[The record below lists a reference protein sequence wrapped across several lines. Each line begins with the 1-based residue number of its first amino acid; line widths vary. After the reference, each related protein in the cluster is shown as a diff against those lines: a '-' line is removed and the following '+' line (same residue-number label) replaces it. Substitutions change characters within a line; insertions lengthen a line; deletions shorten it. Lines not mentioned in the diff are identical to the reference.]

1 MGVLLSRDSRRIHIS
16 THPLKRERKVGSVA
30 EEERLRRTRPTVCLN
45 LEHIAEYSVHN
56 LNDTLS
62 SSVSSN
68 DRHVATEEL
77 LIYAEKVFKGSVQKS
92 QKSSFNIE
100 AISIEEFPMFLNTVL
115 RELRVNGRVLNPI
128 TREIVMDD
136 LYVAMAAYYA
146 FVSWKDI
153 RVLLTSL
160 SENISRFE
168 QPFM

>member
-1 MGVLLSRDSRRIHIS
+1 MGLSN
-16 THPLKRERKVGSVA
+16 TFVEKKVGNEA
-30 EEERLRRTRPTVCLN
+30 EEERRRTRPTVCLN

-77 LIYAEKVFKGSVQKS
+77 LVYAEKIFKGSVL
-92 QKSSFNIE
+92 KSSFNVE
-100 AISIEEFPMFLNTVL
+100 AISIEDFPMFLNTVL

-146 FVSWKDI
+146 FISWKDI

-168 QPFM
+168 QPFL

>member
-1 MGVLLSRDSRRIHIS
+1 MGLSN
-16 THPLKRERKVGSVA
+16 TFVEKKVGNEA
-30 EEERLRRTRPTVCLN
+30 EEERRRTRPTVCLN

-77 LIYAEKVFKGSVQKS
+77 LIYAEKVFKGSVL
-92 QKSSFNIE
+92 KSSFNVE
-100 AISIEEFPMFLNTVL
+100 AISIEDFPMFLNTVL

-146 FVSWKDI
+146 FISWRDI

-168 QPFM
+168 QPFL

>member
-1 MGVLLSRDSRRIHIS
+1 MGLLLSRDSRRIHIS
-16 THPLKRERKVGSVA
+16 THPLKRERKAGSEAAEA
-30 EEERLRRTRPTVCLN
+30 EEERRRTRPTVCLN
-45 LEHIAEYSVHN
+45 LEHIAENSVHN
-56 LNDTLS
+56 LNDSLS

-77 LIYAEKVFKGSVQKS
+77 LVYAEKIFKGSVL
-92 QKSSFNIE
+92 KSSFNVE
-100 AISIEEFPMFLNTVL
+100 AISIEDFPMFLNTVL

-136 LYVAMAAYYA
+136 LYVAMAAYYK
-146 FVSWKDI
+146 FIGWKDI

>member
-1 MGVLLSRDSRRIHIS
+1 MIKASES
-16 THPLKRERKVGSVA
+16 
-30 EEERLRRTRPTVCLN
+30 EEEKRRTRPTVCVN
-45 LEHIAEYSVHN
+45 LEHIAEISVQG
-56 LNDTLS
+56 LDDSLS

-68 DRHVATEEL
+68 DRHMATEEL
-77 LIYAEKVFKGSVQKS
+77 LIYAEKVFKGSVL
-92 QKSSFNIE
+92 KSSFNVE
-100 AISIEEFPMFLNTVL
+100 AISIEDFPMFLNTVL

-128 TREIVMDD
+128 TREIVVDD

-146 FVSWKDI
+146 FISWKDI

>member
-1 MGVLLSRDSRRIHIS
+1 MGLSN
-16 THPLKRERKVGSVA
+16 TFVEKKVGNEA
-30 EEERLRRTRPTVCLN
+30 EEERRRTRPTVCLN

-77 LIYAEKVFKGSVQKS
+77 LIYAEKVFKGSVL
-92 QKSSFNIE
+92 KSSFNVE
-100 AISIEEFPMFLNTVL
+100 AISIEDFPMFLNTVV

-128 TREIVMDD
+128 TREIVMDE

-146 FVSWKDI
+146 FISWRDI

-168 QPFM
+168 QPFL

>member
-1 MGVLLSRDSRRIHIS
+1 MIKASES
-16 THPLKRERKVGSVA
+16 
-30 EEERLRRTRPTVCLN
+30 EEEKRRTRPTVCVN
-45 LEHIAEYSVHN
+45 LEHIAEISVQG
-56 LNDTLS
+56 LDDSLS

-92 QKSSFNIE
+92 QKSSFNVE
-100 AISIEEFPMFLNTVL
+100 AISIEDFPMFLNTVL
-115 RELRVNGRVLNPI
+115 RELRVNGRVLNAI
-128 TREIVMDD
+128 TREIVVDD
-136 LYVAMAAYYA
+136 LYMAMAAYYA
-146 FVSWKDI
+146 FISWKDI

>member
-1 MGVLLSRDSRRIHIS
+1 MGAANSILRQRDMGLSN
-16 THPLKRERKVGSVA
+16 TFVEKKVGNEA
-30 EEERLRRTRPTVCLN
+30 EEERRRTRPTVCLN

-77 LIYAEKVFKGSVQKS
+77 LIYAEKVFKGSVL
-92 QKSSFNIE
+92 KSSFNVE
-100 AISIEEFPMFLNTVL
+100 AISIEDFPMFLNTVL

-146 FVSWKDI
+146 FISWRDI

-168 QPFM
+168 QPFL

>member
-1 MGVLLSRDSRRIHIS
+1 MIKASES
-16 THPLKRERKVGSVA
+16 
-30 EEERLRRTRPTVCLN
+30 EEEKRRTRPTVCVN
-45 LEHIAEYSVHN
+45 LEHIAEISVQG
-56 LNDTLS
+56 LDDSLS

-68 DRHVATEEL
+68 DRHMATEEL
-77 LIYAEKVFKGSVQKS
+77 LIYAEKVFKGSVL
-92 QKSSFNIE
+92 KSSFNVE
-100 AISIEEFPMFLNTVL
+100 AISIEDFPMFLNTVL